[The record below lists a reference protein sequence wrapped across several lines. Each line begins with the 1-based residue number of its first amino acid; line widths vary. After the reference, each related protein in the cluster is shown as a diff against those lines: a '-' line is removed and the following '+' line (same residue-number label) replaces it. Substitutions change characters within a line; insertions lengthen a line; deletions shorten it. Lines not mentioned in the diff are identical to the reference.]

1 LVVFAAMF
9 VFSDEMLLKD
19 TKELRL
25 PLRLP
30 EVDRAPPRLKEE
42 RHVACAFARVAAKEA
57 MILRKKVTSTASKGN
72 RKQAKIFTSKATRY
86 YLSKVSLGT
95 YAQPSGN
102 VLFARIASSSLMS
115 AVAGARL
122 PFLDARTEP
131 RLPRLA
137 PRAYAVDRAF
147 LGVPPFDPG
156 WDKSGFDV
164 GGSLFGRIPSRKDAS
179 LL

>member
-1 LVVFAAMF
+1 M
-9 VFSDEMLLKD
+9 VFSDEMVFFEIEEGLL
-19 TKELRL
+19 LC
-25 PLRLP
+25 LP
-30 EVDRAPPRLKEE
+30 EVEREPPRAKEE
-42 RHVACAFARVAAKEA
+42 RHVACVFARVAAKEV
-57 MILRKKVTSTASKGN
+57 ILGIYPKKSDVYFVEMK
-72 RKQAKIFTSKATRY
+72 RKQTTYHHIQSYY